1 MKTYDLN
8 KQKAEIRTD
17 PAPPGPTV
25 LATLAPA
32 ASHQLT
38 CATCRK
44 HFPQVIQRTTLQDL
58 SETCYNKRRNMTSAP
73 TTPSTPEQVIGAQGR
88 IKAAQAVLLAAN
100 VSYSTSPA
108 TSLVSKTVPATAIDP
123 NATIRDANCLNHL
136 IQSQT
141 NYSLVLTS
149 DATHRL
155 FTSYHPFTL
164 C

>member
-1 MKTYDLN
+1 LPE
-8 KQKAEIRTD
+8 A
-17 PAPPGPTV
+17 
-25 LATLAPA
+25 L
-32 ASHQLT
+32 
-38 CATCRK
+38 
-44 HFPQVIQRTTLQDL
+44 PQVIQRTTLQDL

-73 TTPSTPEQVIGAQGR
+73 TTPPTPEQIIGAQGR

-123 NATIRDANCLNHL
+123 NATIRDAKYLNHL

-149 DATHRL
+149 DAIPVL
-155 FTSYHPFTL
+155 DSGASFS
-164 C
+164 